1 MIDNLL
7 IGIISDHICIYAK
20 IQIKMSKVEQDK
32 RFYKILRLHPKNVSS
47 HKIAGHSFGQA
58 FLITLLL
65 LVSKDFKMKM
75 GFGSH
80 EGSFF
85 LKE

>member
-1 MIDNLL
+1 ML
-7 IGIISDHICIYAK
+7 
-20 IQIKMSKVEQDK
+20 M
-32 RFYKILRLHPKNVSS
+32 LHQKNVSS
-47 HKIAGHSFGQA
+47 HKIARHSFGQA

-85 LKE
+85 LKEYFDINKRVALMEHFSMKEHFVLKDH